1 MAWRGLA
8 VVTAVFMAL
17 GGGIAGV
24 ILLCCFLAFGMGLGG
39 GWALPTLKRHRRRSA
54 RPLDTTRD
62 VELGSERSSESEGKE
77 ESVDER
83 LLSLRLSENAEGS
96 IWVRQGRAVV
106 LDDAPRVRW
115 PAKPAHFV
123 RRLKPGGIELAAALG
138 SVARGR
144 AQGRRDTLRTELAK
158 EEK

>member
-1 MAWRGLA
+1 MS
-8 VVTAVFMAL
+8 
-17 GGGIAGV
+17 
-24 ILLCCFLAFGMGLGG
+24 AFGEWRRFDQIGRSVGAFAGARPRGLGG
-39 GWALPTLKRHRRRSA
+39 GWALPRLKRHRRRSA